1 VVDSD
6 TGRLFRIRV
15 GRNGNAARKIREIE
29 VKNHDPFAGG
39 DGLLIDRGDLLVV
52 QGSNAGDGFPN
63 GVVNVL
69 GLRGDGLRARL
80 EDQRGDASFQG
91 PSTIARA
98 RDRYLVVNADFA
110 TGTPPF
116 TVSAL
121 PR

>member
-6 TGRLFRIRV
+6 TGQLFRIRV
-15 GRNGNAARKIREIE
+15 GKSGNAARKIREIE
-29 VKNHDPFAGG
+29 VKNHDPFVGG

-80 EDQRGDASFQG
+80 EAQRGDASFQG